1 VRSTNR
7 LKFTVV
13 IAAVAAS
20 LAACSSSGGGTKLT
34 AASATD
40 SAASA
45 STATTSTGATASA
58 AATASSASASV
69 AASLAA
75 SAAGSA
81 GASAPASA
89 PASAGSTD
97 LVTLNVGGSFAN
109 TGGIFDIAQ
118 YEGFFAKNGLKINAI
133 AYAGGPP
140 AVEALLAGRAKIA
153 SFAPSTSIETWQ
165 TANPLVTVAFTQNA
179 APQYAIVSKKFL
191 QSKGVDPATFAS
203 LPFAKRVAYLKGTVW
218 GTHAIGGLI
227 DHYTDILVAIGGL
240 SPKDV
245 TLDALGTPAA
255 DEASFKGGRVNAIW
269 VDQVTEA
276 DFVKNDDAVNIFDP
290 TDPAIAKLLAPVE
303 LSSGG
308 SGWILSKKWADANTA
323 TLDKFLTSLLQAGQ
337 WVKSHTA
344 ADQAQVV
351 AQHNPATPYAT
362 ILGYIQENAAY
373 TPTDLTIPEASIE
386 ANIDLAIDSGAIK
399 ATPRPP
405 DNLLF
410 DPSYLAALKSS

>member
-1 VRSTNR
+1 VKSTNR
-7 LKFTVV
+7 LSFAAV
-13 IAAVAAS
+13 IAAVAA
-20 LAACSSSGGGTKLT
+20 AAVACSSSGGGTNLT
-34 AASATD
+34 AASATNPASSTGPVAATTSSSG
-40 SAASA
+40 SAASSPA
-45 STATTSTGATASA
+45 PSI
-58 AATASSASASV
+58 
-69 AASLAA
+69 
-75 SAAGSA
+75 AG
-81 GASAPASA
+81 SAPASA
-89 PASAGSTD
+89 PASSGPTI
-97 LVTLNVGGSFAN
+97 TLNVGGSFAN
-109 TGGIFDIAQ
+109 TGGTFDIAQ

-140 AVEALLAGRAKIA
+140 AVEALLAGRARIA

-227 DHYTDILVAIGGL
+227 DHYTDILVAVAGL
-240 SPKDV
+240 TSKDV

-290 TDPAIAKLLAPVE
+290 TDPAIAKQLAPVE

-308 SGWILSKKWADANTA
+308 TGWILSKKWADANTA

-337 WVKSHTA
+337 WIKSHTA
-344 ADQAQVV
+344 AEQAQVV
-351 AQHNPATPYAT
+351 AQHNPTTPYAT
-362 ILGYIQENAAY
+362 ILGYIQENAPY
-373 TPTDLTIPEASIE
+373 IPSDLTIPKASIE
-386 ANIDLAIDSGAIK
+386 ANIDLAIDSNAIK

>member
-1 VRSTNR
+1 MSADRS
-7 LKFTVV
+7 
-13 IAAVAAS
+13 
-20 LAACSSSGGGTKLT
+20 
-34 AASATD
+34 
-40 SAASA
+40 
-45 STATTSTGATASA
+45 
-58 AATASSASASV
+58 
-69 AASLAA
+69 
-75 SAAGSA
+75 
-81 GASAPASA
+81 
-89 PASAGSTD
+89 
-97 LVTLNVGGSFAN
+97 AN

-240 SPKDV
+240 SPKAV

-323 TLDKFLTSLLQAGQ
+323 TLDKFLNVIAAGGAVGQ
-337 WVKSHTA
+337 VAHGRRAGAGCRA
-344 ADQAQVV
+344 AQPGHAVRDDPGL
-351 AQHNPATPYAT
+351 HP
-362 ILGYIQENAAY
+362 GER
-373 TPTDLTIPEASIE
+373 
-386 ANIDLAIDSGAIK
+386 AIHADRLNHSEGLDSGEY
-399 ATPRPP
+399 RSG
-405 DNLLF
+405 D
-410 DPSYLAALKSS
+410 

>member
-7 LKFTVV
+7 LSLAV
-13 IAAVAAS
+13 IAVAVAAS
-20 LAACSSSGGGTKLT
+20 LAACSSSGGTKLT
-34 AASATD
+34 AAAATAP
-40 SAASA
+40 AAS
-45 STATTSTGATASA
+45 TTSA
-58 AATASSASASV
+58 AAVSSAPPNASSASASV
-69 AASLAA
+69 AGSPV
-75 SAAGSA
+75 AGSG
-81 GASAPASA
+81 GAVAPASVPGSAPASSGA
-89 PASAGSTD
+89 TIALT
-97 LVTLNVGGSFAN
+97 VGGSFAN

-140 AVEALLAGRAKIA
+140 AVEALIAGRAKIA

-203 LPFAKRVAYLKGTVW
+203 LPFAKRVSYLKGTVW

-227 DHYTDILVAIGGL
+227 DHYTDILVAQGGL
-240 SPKDV
+240 TSKDV
-245 TLDALGTPAA
+245 TLDALGTPSA

-276 DFVKNDDAVNIFDP
+276 DFVKNDNAVNIFDP

-308 SGWILSKKWADANTA
+308 SGWILSKKRASGSSRIRPQSRRTLSRSTTRLRPTRRSWATSRR
-323 TLDKFLTSLLQAGQ
+323 TPLTRRS
-337 WVKSHTA
+337 T
-344 ADQAQVV
+344 
-351 AQHNPATPYAT
+351 
-362 ILGYIQENAAY
+362 
-373 TPTDLTIPEASIE
+373 
-386 ANIDLAIDSGAIK
+386 
-399 ATPRPP
+399 
-405 DNLLF
+405 
-410 DPSYLAALKSS
+410 

>member
-7 LKFTVV
+7 LSYAVV
-13 IAAVAAS
+13 IAAVAATV
-20 LAACSSSGGGTKLT
+20 AACSSSGGTKLT

-40 SAASA
+40 SAATTSTA
-45 STATTSTGATASA
+45 ATTGTATTT
-58 AATASSASASV
+58 SSAPASV
-69 AASLAA
+69 AASPAA
-75 SAAGSA
+75 SAAGS
-81 GASAPASA
+81 GAAVAPAPAPASSGA
-89 PASAGSTD
+89 TI
-97 LVTLNVGGSFAN
+97 TLNVGGSFSN

-240 SPKDV
+240 SAKDV

-344 ADQAQVV
+344 AEQAQVV

-373 TPTDLTIPEASIE
+373 TPSDLTIPNASIE
-386 ANIDLAIDSGAIK
+386 ANVDLAIDSGAIK
-399 ATPRPP
+399 ASPRPP

-410 DPSYLAALKSS
+410 DPSYLAGLKSS

>member
-1 VRSTNR
+1 
-7 LKFTVV
+7 
-13 IAAVAAS
+13 
-20 LAACSSSGGGTKLT
+20 LT
-34 AASATD
+34 
-40 SAASA
+40 
-45 STATTSTGATASA
+45 
-58 AATASSASASV
+58 
-69 AASLAA
+69 
-75 SAAGSA
+75 
-81 GASAPASA
+81 
-89 PASAGSTD
+89 
-97 LVTLNVGGSFAN
+97 TLNVGGSFSNA
-109 TGGIFDIAQ
+109 GGIFDIAQ

-165 TANPLVTVAFTQNA
+165 TANPLVAVAFTQNA

-191 QSKGVDPATFAS
+191 QSKGVDPATFAGLS
-203 LPFAKRVAYLKGTVW
+203 FAKRVAYLKGTVW

-227 DHYTDILVAIGGL
+227 DHYTDILVGIGGL
-240 SPKDV
+240 TSKDV

-362 ILGYIQENAAY
+362 ILSYIQENAPY
-373 TPTDLTIPEASIE
+373 TPTDLTIPKASIE
-386 ANIDLAIDSGAIK
+386 ANIDLAIDSNAIK